1 MARNLRLQVMLNAVD
16 RVTGPLKK
24 MRQGAGQ
31 TGQAM
36 RETRDQLQAMQLQQ
50 SDVTSYRKANA
61 AMRTS
66 TRALR
71 DAQNRNR
78 EYTQA
83 LDRQREAHAGI
94 KSGLTVNRREY
105 DRLAKQLIATK
116 NPNEQ
121 LTASLERARIRL
133 HGSQTEFDRSARAMR
148 EYRSR
153 TRNAGEEVKRL
164 TQNHATQTERIR
176 GLKTRLDQA
185 GISTDNLGRSA
196 RELRTREERLNTA
209 LQAQK
214 RHLAEVAS
222 QQRRLTQARDR
233 YQNSMGN
240 VSRAQGVGAGMFG
253 TGMVQGYAASRI
265 LRPGVDWASQM
276 STLQAVGR
284 FGADDERF
292 QALRQQSRD
301 LGGSTAFSAT
311 EVGSGQEFLLRAGMS
326 SEAIQAS
333 MRDVLDLALAN
344 NTELARAADIASNIA
359 GTFKI
364 DMEADGAMAR
374 VADILSG
381 TASRANVNLEM
392 LGDTMKYLGGAEDLD
407 LTMEQAAAMAG
418 LLGNIGIQG
427 SQAGTAMR
435 AMTNRLTGP
444 AAEGRKHMEALGLQV
459 EDANGNMRAM
469 PEILRDINDATRDLG
484 NVERRMILSK
494 IFGTEAG
501 SGMSELVNGMTGGDL
516 DELISALQANAG
528 ENAEMARVMND
539 NIGGDLK
546 EFQSAWAEIGIAITD
561 TNDGPLRELVQRIT
575 SITVAVGDWI
585 KANPKLAGTIA
596 KVAAGMIALATV
608 GGAVTMTFAS
618 ILSPLL
624 FARFAM
630 TTLGIRATWLTKGF
644 KLLGGAA
651 TWLARAGMAV
661 LAGSLKIIGGALLA
675 TLKASGAFLMGLRAL
690 GAILLAVGKG
700 IMVSLLGALKA
711 TAIFL
716 ATNPIGWAILAI
728 AATAL
733 VIYKYWEPIKA
744 FFLGLWQQ
752 VKDAFSE
759 GIGGVATLLAN
770 WSPFGLIYNAMIS
783 TVERLGVSVPDGFRD
798 FGSMIVDGI
807 IGGITSKL
815 GELRDSITGAASSAV
830 GWFKDKLDIHSP
842 SRVFA
847 QLGGYTMQG
856 LANGIEDDADGP
868 LKQVRRMANR
878 VRDAAGG
885 LILGA
890 GLSTGAVADI
900 DTTGVQIDA
909 RPPLQSHVSQPSGG
923 LVIHGGINIE
933 VHAAPGMDEQAL
945 VRMVNEQV
953 QRALQDAERRVAASS
968 RRNFYDND

>member
-16 RVTGPLKK
+16 RVTGPLKR

-36 RETRDQLQAMQLQQ
+36 RETRDQLKELQRTQ
-50 SDVTSYRKANA
+50 SDLTSYRKANA
-61 AMRTS
+61 AMRQN
-66 TRALR
+66 TRAMR
-71 DAQNRNR
+71 DARERNR
-78 EYTQA
+78 QYTQA
-83 LDRQREAHAGI
+83 LDQQREAHAGI
-94 KSGLTVNRREY
+94 KSGLTVARREY
-105 DRLAKQLIATK
+105 DRLARELLNTKQPTD
-116 NPNEQ
+116 Q
-121 LTASLERARIRL
+121 LTASLERARVRL
-133 HGSQTEFDRSARAMR
+133 HGQQSEFDRSARALR
-148 EYRSR
+148 EYRNR
-153 TRNAGEEVKRL
+153 TRHAGEEVKRL

-176 GLKTRLDQA
+176 GLKTRLDET

-196 RELRTREERLNTA
+196 RELRTKEERLNTA
-209 LQAQK
+209 LQEQK
-214 RHLAEVAS
+214 RHLTEVA
-222 QQRRLTQARDR
+222 QRQRRLTEARDR
-233 YQNSMGN
+233 YQNGMAN
-240 VSRAQGVGAGMFG
+240 VSRAQGVGMGMFG
-253 TGMVQGYAASRI
+253 TGVAQGYAASR
-265 LRPGVDWASQM
+265 LLTPGVAWAEQM

-284 FGADDERF
+284 FGADDERYR
-292 QALRQQSRD
+292 ALRQQSRD

-311 EVGSGQEFLLRAGMS
+311 EVGSGQEFLLHAGMS
-326 SEAIQAS
+326 AEAIQAS

-392 LGDTMKYLGGAEDLD
+392 LGETMKYLGGAEDLD

-469 PEILRDINDATRDLG
+469 PDILRDINNATRDLG

-501 SGMSELVNGMTGGDL
+501 SGMSELVNGMTGGEL
-516 DELISALQANAG
+516 DELISALQTNLG
-528 ENAEMARVMND
+528 ENAEMSRVMAD

-546 EFQSAWAEIGIAITD
+546 NLHSAWEEVGISITD
-561 TNDGPLRELVQRIT
+561 TNNGPLRELVQNIT
-575 SITVAVGDWI
+575 AITRGVGDWI
-585 KANPKLAGTIA
+585 KANPELAGTIA

-630 TTLGIRATWLTKGF
+630 TTLGIKAGG
-644 KLLGGAA
+644 LGQALG
-651 TWLARAGMAV
+651 WLA
-661 LAGSLKIIGGALLA
+661 K
-675 TLKASGAFLMGLRAL
+675 T
-690 GAILLAVGKG
+690 AIPWVA
-700 IMVSLLGALKA
+700 GALKGLLVA
-711 TAIFL
+711 MG
-716 ATNPIGWAILAI
+716 PIGWGIAAI
-728 AATAL
+728 AGAAFL
-733 VIYKYWEPIKA
+733 IYQYWEPIKA
-744 FFLGLWQQ
+744 FFMGLWQQ
-752 VKDAFSE
+752 VKATFDE
-759 GIGGVATLLAN
+759 GIGGVGRLLAN

-783 TVERLGVSVPDGFRD
+783 TVERLGVSVPEGFRD

-815 GELRDSITGAASSAV
+815 GDLRDSITGAASSAV
-830 GWFKDKLDIHSP
+830 GWFKDRLDIHSP

-847 QLGGYTMQG
+847 ELGGYTMQG
-856 LANGIEDDADGP
+856 LANGIEDDADDP
-868 LKQVRRMANR
+868 LKQVHTMANR

-900 DTTGVQIDA
+900 DTTSVQIDA
-909 RPPLQSHVSQPSGG
+909 RPPLQSHASSQPVNVTINMGG
-923 LVIHGGINIE
+923 LTVN
-933 VHAAPGMDEQAL
+933 AAPGMDEQTLARL
-945 VRMVNEQV
+945 VGEEVDRRMRAAE
-953 QRALQDAERRVAASS
+953 QRAAAAA